1 MSKTTLVRETLGSV
15 AVLTL
20 NRPRQ
25 GNSLDIDLSRQLMEQ
40 AIACNCDPEIRAVIL
55 KAEGK
60 FFCAGGDVPF
70 FAEAGENLPHVLLEE
85 TALLHAAITRLARM
99 QKPLITAIQG
109 FAAGAGFSLAMLGDI
124 VLASRSAQ
132 FTLAYTGIGLT
143 PDGGATWL
151 LPRLVGL
158 RRTQAMILL
167 NPRLSAEQALTEGL
181 VTEVV
186 EDDLLYE
193 RANAIARELAAGPS
207 TAFGRVRELLLTS
220 LNETLE
226 THLERE
232 AREIS
237 ASAATKDGREGIS
250 AFLEKRTA
258 DFVGR

>member
-1 MSKTTLVRETLGSV
+1 
-15 AVLTL
+15 
-20 NRPRQ
+20 
-25 GNSLDIDLSRQLMEQ
+25 
-40 AIACNCDPEIRAVIL
+40 
-55 KAEGK
+55 
-60 FFCAGGDVPF
+60 
-70 FAEAGENLPHVLLEE
+70 LLEE

-143 PDGGATWL
+143 PDGGTSWL

-158 RRTQAMILL
+158 RRAQAMILL

-193 RANAIARELAAGPS
+193 RAHAIARELAAGPS
-207 TAFGRVRELLLTS
+207 KAFGRVRELLLTS